1 MPAFTNVNFFSY
13 SDLLLIFILEFRLFY
28 KFNYKEYQE
37 SIKFVNNKELQIKK
51 SRCSN
56 QLHFDY
62 YIYIKQKKG

>member
-37 SIKFVNNKELQIKK
+37 SIKFVNNKEL
-51 SRCSN
+51 
-56 QLHFDY
+56 
-62 YIYIKQKKG
+62 